1 MYQVIENSNS
11 NVENFNILMD
21 AFNRTVFKLN
31 NIESNNTE
39 FLIGNGN
46 FYIINHATFWNK
58 VDNIGK
64 ECIILEKNDKLAL
77 VMIRGQQE
85 IDTLANLYRLEDLT
99 LKLKN

>member
-46 FYIINHATFWNK
+46 FYII
-58 VDNIGK
+58 
-64 ECIILEKNDKLAL
+64 
-77 VMIRGQQE
+77 
-85 IDTLANLYRLEDLT
+85 
-99 LKLKN
+99 